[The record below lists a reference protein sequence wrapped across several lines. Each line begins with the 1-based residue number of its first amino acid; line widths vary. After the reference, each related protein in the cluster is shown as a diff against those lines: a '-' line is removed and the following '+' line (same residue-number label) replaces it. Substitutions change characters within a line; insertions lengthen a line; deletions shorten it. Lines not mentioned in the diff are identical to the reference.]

1 MQILRTKT
9 IFKQKNIE
17 PKITTTSN
25 HPNYNMSMK
34 IHPKLRQKIKIKIKF
49 KSTTFFQ
56 QIKKLKN
63 K

>member
-34 IHPKLRQKIKIKIKF
+34 NHPKLRQKIKIKF
-49 KSTTFFQ
+49 KSTTFFSAN
-56 QIKKLKN
+56 KKT
-63 K
+63 